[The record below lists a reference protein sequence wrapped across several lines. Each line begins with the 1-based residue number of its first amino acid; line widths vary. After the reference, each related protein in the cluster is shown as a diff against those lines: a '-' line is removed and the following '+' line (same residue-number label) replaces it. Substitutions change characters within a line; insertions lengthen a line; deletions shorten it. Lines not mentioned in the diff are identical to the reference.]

1 MIMTKI
7 NRRIALASTL
17 AVAACS
23 SGPVPTDTFYRLRSA
38 NPPSRT
44 GGPIKGVAEVLPLR
58 GEGIINERAI
68 LYRMSGTELRQ
79 YTYHFWA
86 DGPAAMLQNEL
97 IAALRKANAFE
108 SVVKPELR
116 LNRDFEIAGR
126 ISKLEHDTSG
136 TAKAILEIEFSV
148 RRVAGN
154 QQALMKT
161 YTAEVDAAGRSV
173 AAAVDAF
180 SEAFGRVVTAFVADL
195 AGIA

>member
-1 MIMTKI
+1 MTKI
-7 NRRIALASTL
+7 NRRTALASIL

-38 NPPSRT
+38 NPPSRV
-44 GGPIKGVAEVLPLR
+44 GGPVKGVAEVLPLR

-68 LYRMSGTELRQ
+68 LYRVSETELRQ

-86 DGPAAMLQNEL
+86 DVPAAMLQNEL
-97 IAALRKANAFE
+97 IGALRKANAFD

-126 ISKLEHDTSG
+126 ISKLEHDTAG

-154 QQALMKT
+154 RQALMKT
-161 YTAEVDAAGRSV
+161 YTAEVDAAGSSV
-173 AAAVDAF
+173 AAVVDAF
-180 SEAFGRVVTAFVADL
+180 SEAFGHVVTAFVADL
-195 AGIA
+195 AGLA

>member
-1 MIMTKI
+1 MTNI

-23 SGPVPTDTFYRLRSA
+23 AGPVPTDTFYRLRSA
-38 NPPSRT
+38 NPPSRS

-68 LYRMSGTELRQ
+68 LYRISGTELRQ

-154 QQALMKT
+154 RQALMKT
-161 YTAEVDAAGRSV
+161 YTAEVDAAGGSV
-173 AAAVDAF
+173 AAGVDAF
-180 SEAFGRVVTAFVADL
+180 SEAFGRVVTAFVTDL
-195 AGIA
+195 AGLA